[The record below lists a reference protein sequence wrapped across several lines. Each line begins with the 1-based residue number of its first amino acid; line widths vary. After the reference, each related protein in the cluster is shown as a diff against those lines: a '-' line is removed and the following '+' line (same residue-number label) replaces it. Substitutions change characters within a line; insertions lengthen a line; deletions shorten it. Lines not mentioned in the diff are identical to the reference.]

1 MPTAPRRPSPEVL
14 ELQRRIRGLLAQCED
29 PAVEGVWLDMIGREE
44 HYLDASLEVDQFAIT
59 NGVIVHGPMIEQ
71 VLTDNLAFCR
81 VAPQRAGDEPRF
93 AAAIYRAA
101 LDDGI
106 MQRVAFN

>member
-1 MPTAPRRPSPEVL
+1 VL
-14 ELQRRIRGLLAQCED
+14 FR
-29 PAVEGVWLDMIGREE
+29 
-44 HYLDASLEVDQFAIT
+44 ST
-59 NGVIVHGPMIEQ
+59 
-71 VLTDNLAFCR
+71 CR
-81 VAPQRAGDEPRF
+81 VDPQRVGDEPRF

>member
-1 MPTAPRRPSPEVL
+1 
-14 ELQRRIRGLLAQCED
+14 
-29 PAVEGVWLDMIGREE
+29 
-44 HYLDASLEVDQFAIT
+44 
-59 NGVIVHGPMIEQ
+59 MIEQ

-81 VAPQRAGDEPRF
+81 IAPQRVRDEPRF

-106 MQRVAFN
+106 MRRVAFN